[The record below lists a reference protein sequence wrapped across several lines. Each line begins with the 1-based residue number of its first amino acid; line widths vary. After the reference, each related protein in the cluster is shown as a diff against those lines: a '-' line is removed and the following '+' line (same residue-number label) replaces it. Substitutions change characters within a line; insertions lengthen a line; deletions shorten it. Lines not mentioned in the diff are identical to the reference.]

1 MARMLRLDYQKLP
14 VEETI
19 NFWRRAGMDEKA
31 LKERASGSP
40 SILEIPCLKC
50 HLVLDV

>member
-14 VEETI
+14 VEETVI
-19 NFWRRAGMDEKA
+19 SGAELVWMKS
-31 LKERASGSP
+31 LKERASGKP
-40 SILEIPCLKC
+40 FNLEIPCLKC